1 MVHHGKGGNIL
12 FSTLL
17 EPHWNVILQAGST
30 MIVYWWTGLDRNRGK
45 RTSRSQTHSLSTCF
59 IHLQQFSSA
68 EVSLYSWCRS
78 CLCLCLLSGGLGGEG
93 GAASREGG
101 GGGGGDTGTN
111 GSNEHA
117 WFTSANW
124 EGQRGLGWLVTHW
137 PLDPLGC
144 TNRNNATINTIFRM
158 LCMSISLIDRTFFYW
173 HLKKDN
179 FQGLC

>member
-1 MVHHGKGGNIL
+1 MVDHGWGGSIWL
-12 FSTLL
+12 STPL
-17 EPHWNVILQAGST
+17 EPHSNVILQPGST
-30 MIVYWWTGLDRNRGK
+30 MIVYWWRGLDRNRGK

-68 EVSLYSWCRS
+68 ELSLYSWWWS
-78 CLCLCLLSGGLGGEG
+78 CLRLCLLSGGP
-93 GAASREGG
+93 GG
-101 GGGGGDTGTN
+101 GGGATSRKGDGGDGGDTGFN

-137 PLDPLGC
+137 LLAPLGC
-144 TNRNNATINTIFRM
+144 TTRYNATINTIFGM

-173 HLKKDN
+173 H
-179 FQGLC
+179 